1 MDPAGKW
8 PQWTNLLCLRRAQGR
23 PHFHGRRRRQLRKQW
38 RRYQRLRNLR
48 SRNASTTL
56 RTAPRSF
63 SNTGTDCRV
72 HVVGNQVF
80 GCEIASAADDY
91 RYPQDAPTSLSAC
104 EVPPQIADQCRQVS
118 RSLNLPVTGIDLRRT
133 PAGEW
138 YCFEVNPS
146 PGFSFYEEATG
157 QPISDAI
164 ADLLLLRVN

>member
-1 MDPAGKW
+1 MPPPCSRTAAFSW
-8 PQWTNLLCLRRAQGR
+8 PEAKTTSETMASISTLAKFTI
-23 PHFHGRRRRQLRKQW
+23 P
-38 RRYQRLRNLR
+38 QRLDDIAHCPTQFQQYIN
-48 SRNASTTL
+48 
-56 RTAPRSF
+56 
-63 SNTGTDCRV
+63 GTDYRV